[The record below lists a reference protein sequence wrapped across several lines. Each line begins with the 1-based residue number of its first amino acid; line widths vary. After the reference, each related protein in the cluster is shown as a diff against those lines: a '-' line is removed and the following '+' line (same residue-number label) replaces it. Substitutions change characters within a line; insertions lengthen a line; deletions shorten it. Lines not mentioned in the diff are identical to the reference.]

1 MAQIPPALH
10 VLIGDDLGAL
20 TAAELENLIGAEEN
34 QNLELKV
41 VVGDAKN
48 ERREFAMDVT
58 ALANGGGG
66 LLAVGIDE
74 DDTGAASEL
83 VGISA
88 DGDTALRLEQILA
101 SLVQPPLPL
110 TVRRVA
116 LLDDREVVLVAVD
129 GGPLRPHAVLDGSSK
144 LSYPVRRGRKKEYL
158 TEAEVADSYSRR
170 FLAADRRARDLQDL
184 HTEFTGSLPTDFQ
197 AWLAVSLL
205 PTNLGFGSMRPN
217 LHVETKD
224 WLKSIDVLTDPW
236 WNTRTG
242 YRSVLGADHFDTPS
256 RRLLLRTD
264 GAGAAAWSSLTY
276 WRKDDQISGNPI
288 EGEPPLFG
296 RNVTAVLEWIVDS
309 LHILTS
315 YARHA
320 GATGSA
326 DVAVQLVTAPDCV
339 SHLLGAGQTSSE
351 LRLYNQPL
359 ELVGSSRTTRRTI
372 DLSALPADL
381 GALVQAAT
389 MLSVDVVS
397 EYGYSDLGVVDEQG
411 QLLPTAER
419 FAPNLAHWARS
430 HGLYSPP
437 PDHC

>member
-1 MAQIPPALH
+1 MAQIPPALQ
-10 VLIGDDLGAL
+10 VLLGDDLGAV
-20 TAAELENLIGAEEN
+20 TAAELENLLGAEEN
-34 QNLELKV
+34 QHLEFKLA
-41 VVGDAKN
+41 VGEAKG

-74 DDTGAASEL
+74 DDAGAASKL
-83 VGISA
+83 AGIPA
-88 DGDTALRLEQILA
+88 DGDTALRFEQILA

-110 TVRRVA
+110 TVHRVA
-116 LLDDREVVLVAVD
+116 LPDDREVVLVAVD

-144 LSYPVRRGRKKEYL
+144 LSYPIRRGRKKEYL

-170 FLAADRRARDLQDL
+170 FVAADRRARDLQDL
-184 HTEFTGSLPTDFQ
+184 HTEFTDSLPTDLQ
-197 AWLAVSLL
+197 VWLAVSLL
-205 PTNLGFGSMRPN
+205 PSSLGFGSMRPN

-224 WLKSIDVLTDPW
+224 WLGSIDVLTDPW

-242 YRSVLGADHFDTPS
+242 YRSVLGADRFDTPS

-264 GAGAAAWSSLTY
+264 GAGAAAWSSPTY
-276 WRKDDQISGNPI
+276 WRNDDHVSHNPI

-296 RNVTAVLEWIVDS
+296 HNVTAVLEWIVDS

-339 SHLLGAGQTSSE
+339 SHLLGAGQTSSD

-359 ELVGSSRTTRRTI
+359 ELQGSSRTTRRTV

-381 GALVQAAT
+381 GALMQAAT
-389 MLSVDVVS
+389 MLSIDVIS
-397 EYGYSDLGVVDEQG
+397 QYGYSDLGVVDEQG
-411 QLLPTAER
+411 QLLPSAER
-419 FAPNLAHWARS
+419 FALNLAHWARS

-437 PDHC
+437 HDHR